1 MATQRRRIGI
11 SIAALGI
18 AATTG
23 LATGVAG
30 VGGATASPAS
40 LGAGT
45 ADRVVA
51 APSHRLAVGE
61 GAAFAMTNATKK
73 NEIVRYRRAADGTL
87 TRVGTTSTRG
97 LGIGVDLDT
106 QGPLRLSQDHKY
118 LYAVNAGSDDVS
130 VFRVNG
136 TKLTF
141 KQKVYAGDEPTSLT
155 INRNRL
161 YVLDGSVA
169 SNSIRGFKRDCHG
182 RLKALKGSIQPLS
195 SPIAVPGDIEFSPNG
210 RLILVTQKT
219 TANTLSPAIAL
230 DAFKVDRNGVA
241 GPAKRDRSHG
251 VRPFSLAFNGN
262 KQVLVTEAF
271 DASEGKSA
279 VSSYKVGG
287 TKLAVNSGS
296 VGNHQT
302 DTCWIVVTKNGRY
315 AYTANFGSGT
325 ISSYR
330 IANGGKVTLKR
341 GAAATLP
348 TGSQPV
354 DLAQTDD
361 SGYLYLLLRGA
372 GSVAQFKI
380 GATGA
385 LLPIGTDKG
394 GLPVADGASGLAVY

>member
-30 VGGATASPAS
+30 AGGAAASPAS

-45 ADRVVA
+45 ADRVIA
-51 APSHRLAVGE
+51 APSHRLAVDE

-73 NEIVRYRRAADGTL
+73 NEIVRYKRTADGTL
-87 TRVGTTSTRG
+87 TRVGKISTRG

-141 KQKVYAGDEPTSLT
+141 KQKIYAGDEPTSLT

-210 RLILVTQKT
+210 RLILVTEKT
-219 TANTLSPAIAL
+219 TANTLSPRIAL
-230 DAFKVDRNGVA
+230 DAFKVDKNGVA
-241 GPAKRDRSHG
+241 GPAKRDRSYG

-262 KQVLVTEAF
+262 KQVLVAESF
-271 DASEGKSA
+271 DASAGKSA
-279 VSSYKVGG
+279 VSSYGVKG
-287 TKLAVNSGS
+287 TRLAVKSGS
-296 VGNHQT
+296 VGNNQT
-302 DTCWIVVTKNGRY
+302 DTCWIVVTKDGRY

-330 IANGGKVTLKR
+330 IANDGKVTLKQ

-380 GATGA
+380 GATGV

>member
-1 MATQRRRIGI
+1 MATQRKQIGI
-11 SIAALGI
+11 SIAALGVL
-18 AATTG
+18 ATAG
-23 LATGVAG
+23 VATGVAG
-30 VGGATASPAS
+30 IGGAAAVSAP

-45 ADRVVA
+45 LDRVAA
-51 APSHRLAVGE
+51 APTHKLAAGE

-118 LYAVNAGSDDVS
+118 LYGVNAGSDEVS

-141 KQKVYAGDEPTSLT
+141 QQKVYAVDEPTSLT
-155 INRNRL
+155 IHHNRL

-169 SNSIRGFKRDCHG
+169 SNSIRGFKRGNDG
-182 RLKALKGSIQPLS
+182 KLKALKGSIQPLS
-195 SPIAVPGDIEFSPNG
+195 SPIAVPGDIEFSPDG
-210 RLILVTQKT
+210 RLILVTEKT

-230 DAFKVDRNGVA
+230 DAFKIDRNGVA

-251 VRPFSLAFNGN
+251 VRPFSLGFNGN
-262 KQVLVTEAF
+262 KQVLVAESF
-271 DASEGKSA
+271 DASKERSA

-296 VGNHQT
+296 MGNNQT

-325 ISSYR
+325 ISSYQ
-330 IANGGKVTLKR
+330 IAGDGKVTLQQ

-372 GSVAQFKI
+372 GTVAQFKI
-380 GATGA
+380 GPAGA
-385 LLPIGTDKG
+385 LVPIGTVKG

>member
-1 MATQRRRIGI
+1 MATQRKRIGI
-11 SIAALGI
+11 TIAALGI

-23 LATGVAG
+23 LATGVVG
-30 VGGATASPAS
+30 IGGAVAAPAP

-45 ADRVVA
+45 ADRVAA
-51 APSHRLAVGE
+51 APSHRLAAGR

-73 NEIVRYRRAADGTL
+73 NEIVRYERAADGTL
-87 TRVGTTSTRG
+87 TRVGRISTRG

-136 TKLTF
+136 TRLTF
-141 KQKVYAGDEPTSLT
+141 IQKIYAGDEPTSLT

-169 SNSIRGFKRDCHG
+169 SNSIRGFKRGNHG
-182 RLKALKGSIQPLS
+182 RIKALKGSIQPLS

-219 TANTLSPAIAL
+219 TANTLTPRIAI
-230 DAFKVDRNGVA
+230 DAFRVDKNGVA
-241 GPAKRDRSHG
+241 GPAKRDRSYS

-262 KQVLVTEAF
+262 KQVLVAESF
-271 DASEGKSA
+271 DASAERSA
-279 VSSYKVGG
+279 VSSYGVKG
-287 TKLAVNSGS
+287 TRLALKSRS
-296 VGNHQT
+296 VRNHQT

-315 AYTANFGSGT
+315 AFTANFGSGT

-330 IANGGKVTLKR
+330 IAENGQVTLQQ
-341 GAAATLP
+341 GSAATTS

-361 SGYLYLLLRGA
+361 SRYLYLLLRGTGA
-372 GSVAQFKI
+372 VAQFEI

-394 GLPVADGASGLAVY
+394 GLPVADGACGLAVY

>member
-1 MATQRRRIGI
+1 MATQRTRIGI
-11 SIAALGI
+11 TVAALGV

-23 LATGVAG
+23 LATGAAG
-30 VGGATASPAS
+30 GGGATAAPTTA
-40 LGAGT
+40 GA
-45 ADRVVA
+45 RVAA
-51 APSHRLAVGE
+51 APSHKLAEGE
-61 GAAFAMTNATKK
+61 GAAFAMTNATKN
-73 NEIVRYRRAADGTL
+73 NEIVRYKRAADGSL
-87 TRVGTTSTRG
+87 TRVGRISTRG

-106 QGPLRLSQDHKY
+106 QGPLRLSRNHKF

-141 KQKVYAGDEPTSLT
+141 RQKVYAGDEPTSLT
-155 INRNRL
+155 IHRQRL

-169 SNSIRGFKRDCHG
+169 SNSIRGFKRGSHG
-182 RLKALKGSIQPLS
+182 KLKALAGSVQPLS

-219 TANTLSPAIAL
+219 TANTLTPRVAL
-230 DAFKVDRNGVA
+230 DAFKIDSHGVA
-241 GPAKRDRSHG
+241 GPATRERSHG
-251 VRPFSLAFNGN
+251 VRPFSLAFNGT
-262 KQVLVTEAF
+262 KQVLVAESF
-271 DASEGKSA
+271 DASEGRSA
-279 VSSYKVGG
+279 VSSYKVDG

-296 VGNHQT
+296 VGNQQT

-330 IANGGKVTLKR
+330 IADDGTVTLQD

-354 DLAQTDD
+354 DLAQTAD

-380 GATGA
+380 GTTGE
-385 LLPIGTDKG
+385 LVPIGTDKG
-394 GLPVADGASGLAVY
+394 GLPVADGASGLAVS